1 LTKHQKVLQR
11 PFIVKI
17 IYNTGKVINIAVQ
30 NVLKFLITSSVVEI
44 NIFMINID
52 VSLYVFKYYVNTLKM

>member
-1 LTKHQKVLQR
+1 M
-11 PFIVKI
+11 KI